1 MATIQVHDKYRF
13 KWYEKF
19 YFMSI
24 SVGLLTTLKH
34 FLKSAFLR
42 RQVTVQYPEEK
53 KPISSRFR
61 GVHSLKRDEKGRERC
76 TACYCCQWICP
87 ADAIYIEAEMVTPER
102 QHLHPEDKYAK
113 TFEVDMLR
121 CIFCGLCEEAC
132 PKGAI
137 YLDGGIPMP
146 DDSREN
152 LVFTK
157 EIMMQKEDEG
167 GPLIGER
174 N

>member
-1 MATIQVHDKYRF
+1 MGTINVHKKYRW

-19 YFMSI
+19 YLMSV
-24 SVGLLTTLKH
+24 SMGMLTTLRH
-34 FLKSAFLR
+34 FLRSQFLR
-42 RQVTVQYPEEK
+42 KQVTIQYPEER
-53 KPISSRFR
+53 KPLVSRFR
-61 GVHSLKRDEKGRERC
+61 GLHRLKRDEKGRERC

-87 ADAIYIEAEMVTPER
+87 ADAIHIEAAEVTPEI
-102 QHLHPEDKYAK
+102 QHLYPEDKYAK
-113 TFEVDMLR
+113 IFNIDMLR

-137 YLDGGIPMP
+137 YLDGDIPMP
-146 DDSREN
+146 ASTREN
-152 LVFTK
+152 LIFTK
-157 EIMMQKEDEG
+157 ERMTDKQG

>member
-1 MATIQVHDKYRF
+1 MGVVRVHEKYRW

-19 YFMSI
+19 YVMSI

-34 FLKSAFLR
+34 FLKSQFLR
-42 RQVTVQYPEEK
+42 RQVTVQYPEER
-53 KPISSRFR
+53 KPLSSRFR
-61 GVHSLKRDEKGRERC
+61 GLHRLKRDEQGRERC

-87 ADAIYIEAEMVTPER
+87 ADAIYIEAKEVTPAK
-102 QHLHPEDKYAK
+102 QHEHPEDKYA
-113 TFEVDMLR
+113 EVFNIDMLR

-137 YLDGGIPMP
+137 YLDGDIPLP
-146 DDSREN
+146 ADNRDD
-152 LVFTK
+152 LIYTK
-157 EIMMQKEDEG
+157 DMMMDKTG
-167 GPLIGER
+167 GPIIGQR